1 MNMTKEIALVNFNEE
16 QIALIKSQ
24 IAPKATDSELQLFL
38 YQAKRTGLDPL
49 TRQIYAIHRACKE
62 NVNGIWVWVNKM
74 SIQTSIDG
82 FRVIAE
88 RSGDYAGQDEPIFTE
103 EGIKLIS
110 CKVTV
115 YRFRGDV
122 RYPAAVGVAYWL
134 EYVQVD
140 KEGNTA
146 GLWKK
151 MPHTMLAKV
160 AEALALRKAYPQD
173 LSGLYTSDEMNQAD
187 EIKTDSAELKIAQPT
202 KNAFG
207 LSKDGDLAS
216 GVDMTEI
223 QKKANQDDFA
233 GLKTIIENCAS
244 IEELQT
250 IWMDKKN
257 VAIVN
262 KLKKYELT
270 LYDLL
275 IDAKDTMKAE
285 LTEAEKPKT
294 NKQ

>member
-1 MNMTKEIALVNFNEE
+1 MSKEIALVNFNED
-16 QIALIKSQ
+16 QIKLIKSQ

-62 NVNGIWVWVNKM
+62 NVNGAWVGVNKM

-103 EGIKLIS
+103 DGNKLIS

-115 YRFRGDV
+115 YRFRNDV
-122 RYPAAVGVAYWL
+122 RYPAAVGVAYWS
-134 EYVQVD
+134 EYVQTD
-140 KEGNTA
+140 KENNPS

-187 EIKTDSAELKIAQPT
+187 EIKTDSAEPKIAQPV

-216 GVDMTEI
+216 GADMTETFAKAAQDFFAKI
-223 QKKANQDDFA
+223 KKDVEECGSLSEVQ
-233 GLKTIIENCAS
+233 GL
-244 IEELQT
+244 EETNKAKITKLA
-250 IWMDKKN
+250 KN
-257 VAIVN
+257 YPSLHLMLSEA
-262 KLKKYELT
+262 
-270 LYDLL
+270 
-275 IDAKDTMKAE
+275 IDAVKLGFVGE
-285 LTEAEKPKT
+285 
-294 NKQ
+294 